1 MKVIDI
7 FKSEKAMFFM
17 AFIILIVMGYG
28 GKFIY
33 SRSILQKGVVVEAVI
48 CSVRTGSKGML
59 IYDYKYIVDCKK
71 YSGISRDPSNDARCN
86 DTIMIVVSA
95 KNYERSQIVRLNKK
109 QEVTLSSEHPRYVIV
124 NNMSSNEKQSL
135 EDRIM
140 ADLKKRYKLKEE

>member
-7 FKSEKAMFFM
+7 FKSEKTMFFL

-33 SRSILQKGVVVEAVI
+33 SRSILQKGAVVEAVI
-48 CSVRTGSKGML
+48 YNVRIGRKGMML
-59 IYDYKYIVDCKK
+59 YDYKYVFDHKNC
-71 YSGISRDPSNDARCN
+71 SETSRDPSNNARCN

-95 KNYERSQIVRLNKK
+95 KNNERSQIVRLNKK